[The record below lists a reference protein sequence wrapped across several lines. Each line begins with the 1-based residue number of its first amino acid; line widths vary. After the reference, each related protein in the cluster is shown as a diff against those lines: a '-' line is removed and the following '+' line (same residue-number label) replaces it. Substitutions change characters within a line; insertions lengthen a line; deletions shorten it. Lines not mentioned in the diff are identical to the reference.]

1 MKLLLR
7 RDIPKVGLAG
17 DVVDVT
23 EGYAR
28 NYLLPQRLGIL
39 PTRANMRVIEEDK
52 RQAEE
57 ERKQRRVDLEVQA
70 GRMREVEVTI
80 SAACNEEGHLYGSVG
95 PREIAAALRD
105 EGHQVEAKQVQ
116 LHEPIRRLDTITVPV
131 AFADDLKVEVK
142 VWVVRETAADQAQ
155 AEAAQSTQER
165 ERERE
170 RKRERRSK
178 EADGYDYGAGIDA
191 LETDL

>member
-28 NYLLPQRLGIL
+28 NYLLPQRLAVL
-39 PTRANMRVIEEDK
+39 PTQANMKAIEEDK

-57 ERKQRRVDLEVQA
+57 ERKLRRVELEAQV
-70 GRMREVEVTI
+70 GRMREVEITI
-80 SAACNEEGHLYGSVG
+80 SAACNEDGHLYGSVG

-105 EGHQVEAKQVQ
+105 IGHQVEAKQVQ
-116 LHEPIRRLDTITVPV
+116 LHEPIRRLDTAVVPV

-142 VWVVRETAADQAQ
+142 VWVVRETAADE
-155 AEAAQSTQER
+155 AEAEEAAKTKER
-165 ERERE
+165 ERS
-170 RKRERRSK
+170 RERRDTDRY
-178 EADGYDYGAGIDA
+178 AYGAGIDA

>member
-17 DVVDVT
+17 DVVEVT

-28 NYLLPQRLGIL
+28 NYLLPQRLGVL
-39 PTRANMRVIEEDK
+39 PTQANMKAIEEDK
-52 RQAEE
+52 RRAEE
-57 ERKQRRVDLEVQA
+57 ERKQRRVELETQA
-70 GRMREVEVTI
+70 GKMRDVEVTI

-105 EGHQVEAKQVQ
+105 EGHAVEPKQVQ

-131 AFADDLKVEVK
+131 VFADDLRVEVK
-142 VWVVRETAADQAQ
+142 VWVVRETAADEAEQEA
-155 AEAAQSTQER
+155 AEAERAKYR
-165 ERERE
+165 ERNRE
-170 RKRERRSK
+170 RK
-178 EADGYDYGAGIDA
+178 EADGYAYGAGIDA
-191 LETDL
+191 IETDL